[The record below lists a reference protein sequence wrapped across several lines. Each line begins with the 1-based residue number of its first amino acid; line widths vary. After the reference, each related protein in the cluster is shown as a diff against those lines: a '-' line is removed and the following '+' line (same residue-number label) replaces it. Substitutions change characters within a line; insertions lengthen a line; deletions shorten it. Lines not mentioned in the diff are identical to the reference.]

1 MNNTCCGHK
10 NPLFIYELIDN
21 SHIWLCAACVLFVY
35 VKRTHSYVA
44 RYAGTHFTFVR
55 EIRPWRHRDISFAI
69 LFFFLIFFLFIASH
83 WVFTQV
89 NSRPLCFFIFFLA
102 IIFFVLVP
110 ISVTTL
116 FFGLPWCRCYV
127 VSYGLILQYSM
138 RCAMAFSF
146 QGEVQLEEQQMSP
159 NLMTISV
166 IPLWLNSNPKKQNII
181 NQFNGSTR
189 VYILHW

>member
-69 LFFFLIFFLFIASH
+69 LFFFNFLSVHRFTLSVYASELQASLFFYLFFLQLYFLS
-83 WVFTQV
+83 WFLSQLL
-89 NSRPLCFFIFFLA
+89 PFFLDCHDA
-102 IIFFVLVP
+102 VVMSSLMVWFFNTQCDVQWHF
-110 ISVTTL
+110 L
-116 FFGLPWCRCYV
+116 FKV
-127 VSYGLILQYSM
+127 
-138 RCAMAFSF
+138 
-146 QGEVQLEEQQMSP
+146 
-159 NLMTISV
+159 
-166 IPLWLNSNPKKQNII
+166 K
-181 NQFNGSTR
+181 FN
-189 VYILHW
+189 

>member
-69 LFFFLIFFLFIASH
+69 LFFFNFLSVHRFTLSVYASELQASLFFY
-83 WVFTQV
+83 
-89 NSRPLCFFIFFLA
+89 
-102 IIFFVLVP
+102 
-110 ISVTTL
+110 L
-116 FFGLPWCRCYV
+116 FFGNYIFCLGSYLSYYPFFWIAMMPLLCRLLWFD
-127 VSYGLILQYSM
+127 SSILN
-138 RCAMAFSF
+138 AMCNGIFFSRWSSIRRTTN
-146 QGEVQLEEQQMSP
+146 V
-159 NLMTISV
+159 T
-166 IPLWLNSNPKKQNII
+166 
-181 NQFNGSTR
+181 
-189 VYILHW
+189 